1 VRQVRRLD
9 GESGIQC
16 AARHAT
22 DHPLPAMFL
31 SQMTPIPVQRDVW
44 VVAIQAITP
53 LILLLSLYVQK
64 RWADSAAK
72 HVIEVKQVLHDTD
85 AATNVKLRSIEAT
98 TIQTHTLVNSRWGVI
113 LANMSVLS
121 REHATNLRE
130 KSNVSQ
136 LPEDIKLAQAAEDA
150 AAAAENDLKV
160 HQQQQALVDA
170 GQTR

>member
-1 VRQVRRLD
+1 
-9 GESGIQC
+9 
-16 AARHAT
+16 
-22 DHPLPAMFL
+22 MFL
-31 SQMTPIPVQRDVW
+31 SQT
-44 VVAIQAITP
+44 VVNQSVTYAALQAVTP
-53 LILLLSLYVQK
+53 LILLFSLYVQK

-72 HVIEVKQVLHDTD
+72 HVTEVKQVLHDTE
-85 AATNVKLRSIEAT
+85 AATTVKLKTIEAT
-98 TIQTHTLVNSRWGVI
+98 TSQTHVLVNSRWGVI

-150 AAAAENDLKV
+150 AAAAENDFLI

-170 GQTR
+170 GQKS